1 QNNKSDPR
9 ERRLKA
15 IYDALDAGNN
25 KKAIQEA
32 EKVLRKEAGDSL
44 CAKALRALAL
54 LRYGRLDEATA
65 AASEVERVDTSE
77 ESVLQAMTYFYK
89 ESHRLDLIAAM
100 YERAVQQQPKSED
113 LLTSLFMAHVR
124 VLDHK
129 KQQLTAAKLHRL
141 APSKNPYYFWSV
153 MSVLMQ
159 ATECGGEL
167 ASKMLLP
174 LAAKMAEAF
183 RDRMNA
189 EAEVQLYLMVLEMQ
203 ERFEDCLATL
213 DGPLSSLLSP
223 QSTEMTRQQR
233 MGYLEKLGRK
243 QELADARWEDLTTE
257 PNDWARWQS
266 CIQSSIN
273 ADISQG
279 GDYVE
284 ADPRLSELQSRIDAI
299 AAEHPGL
306 SGPCLARLEL
316 MRRCPVSCRPETALS
331 LMRSYFEAFASRP
344 AVASDL
350 LQFRSLLSDT
360 DENSSPA
367 KLLELIRPGLPEW
380 PKAAA
385 DADRQQ
391 LVRDLTA
398 RINYEQLSRG
408 LLNKPMDA
416 EQRNAKVAELIQAY
430 RANLLDGLRPTEVQP
445 ADDLLLLAVSLHYDA
460 WLVEDAKQSE
470 THLLQALYLL
480 DEGLSGS
487 PSNYNIML
495 WMIRLFIALGAW
507 TPASNLYE
515 RLDVKQILLESVGFV
530 LSRQVARCGLL
541 SQGLVML
548 NNTAMFYKNNWRDI
562 VEHLCTAYRIGNFRK
577 VPELVALTDRV
588 SSSLESVFCGLE
600 LRHQSLLLSGPNI
613 VEGVYEMGA
622 PPESSSSAESPQP
635 AFDGLV
641 DGRDFRLVREFRSD
655 LLAATADASRLL
667 EDERAWLLYRSLGLR
682 CVSHLTRMA
691 TEMASTGSVTKQAD
705 AARALKQQLME
716 QSAGSTGDS
725 LPAFDIEPHPCLPYP
740 ACLPAHFAA
749 GSQALLAPAIDYFL
763 NLLPPSTDNS
773 SAGVADASS
782 IDPLL
787 ESFDAQLAAVEVI
800 NADGGSAATAPVEPL
815 FGQQLQR
822 LSCLC
827 ESACLLSL
835 VHELTAVAL
844 AGKLAMSKKQR
855 RPYETFCRTVRSRIG
870 DRINRAAAALEALE
884 AVWKAKIGQAWTD
897 ADGQEETVGV
907 GGDDGGQP
915 KRRCRAKVDELLCQS
930 RCRCLGE
937 MLNLLRVKARL
948 SETGRAGGAT

>member
-1 QNNKSDPR
+1 MRPLPPL
-9 ERRLKA
+9 RRWSGWTPA
-15 IYDALDAGNN
+15 RSA
-25 KKAIQEA
+25 
-32 EKVLRKEAGDSL
+32 
-44 CAKALRALAL
+44 
-54 LRYGRLDEATA
+54 
-65 AASEVERVDTSE
+65 
-77 ESVLQAMTYFYK
+77 VLQAMTYFYK

-100 YERAVQQQPKSED
+100 YERPSSSSAKSED

-213 DGPLSSLLSP
+213 DGPLSSFN
-223 QSTEMTRQQR
+223 E

-284 ADPRLSELQSRIDAI
+284 ADPRLSEL
-299 AAEHPGL
+299 H
-306 SGPCLARLEL
+306 GPCLARLEL

-430 RANLLDGLRPTEVQP
+430 RANLLDGLRPTESAYTTTP
-445 ADDLLLLAVSLHYDA
+445 GLLKMPNR
-460 WLVEDAKQSE
+460 AK

-800 NADGGSAATAPVEPL
+800 NADGATAPVEPL

-937 MLNLLRVKARL
+937 MLNLLRFRF
-948 SETGRAGGAT
+948 SN

>member
-1 QNNKSDPR
+1 PDP
-9 ERRLKA
+9 
-15 IYDALDAGNN
+15 
-25 KKAIQEA
+25 Q
-32 EKVLRKEAGDSL
+32 
-44 CAKALRALAL
+44 
-54 LRYGRLDEATA
+54 
-65 AASEVERVDTSE
+65 
-77 ESVLQAMTYFYK
+77 
-89 ESHRLDLIAAM
+89 
-100 YERAVQQQPKSED
+100 
-113 LLTSLFMAHVR
+113 
-124 VLDHK
+124 
-129 KQQLTAAKLHRL
+129 
-141 APSKNPYYFWSV
+141 
-153 MSVLMQ
+153 
-159 ATECGGEL
+159 
-167 ASKMLLP
+167 
-174 LAAKMAEAF
+174 
-183 RDRMNA
+183 
-189 EAEVQLYLMVLEMQ
+189 VQLYLMVLEMQ

-577 VPELVALTDRV
+577 
-588 SSSLESVFCGLE
+588 SVFCGLE

-937 MLNLLRVKARL
+937 MLNLLRFRF
-948 SETGRAGGAT
+948 SN